1 MLTIAR
7 VIIGVLPIVKSSPV
21 TNKMNKIPMYQLL
34 RIPSTN
40 NQAIHTIHAMAVA
53 SPVPN
58 GSALNPPNLCN
69 PYCDIFTV
77 SVSPGSKTD
86 IAKIP
91 IIIMVKNKIENF
103 FKEIKEKSP
112 LEIKKIKKIAMNK
125 RISLGENKKL
135 FCKKCFF
142 PFVNPKIRIKKGFKI
157 ITCEECGAIKRIKI
171 K

>member
-1 MLTIAR
+1 M
-7 VIIGVLPIVKSSPV
+7 K
-21 TNKMNKIPMYQLL
+21 KINCFRKRMKKLK
-34 RIPSTN
+34 
-40 NQAIHTIHAMAVA
+40 
-53 SPVPN
+53 
-58 GSALNPPNLCN
+58 
-69 PYCDIFTV
+69 V
-77 SVSPGSKTD
+77 SKKE
-86 IAKIP
+86 A
-91 IIIMVKNKIENF
+91 KNKIENF